1 MNFYLLSCKP
11 YKYIKKMEHFDIYI
25 SFFLSIK
32 GPSPT
37 LSSLRKRGEIA
48 GEPDEV
54 FHAET
59 LRPEIED
66 GG

>member
-1 MNFYLLSCKP
+1 
-11 YKYIKKMEHFDIYI
+11 MEHFDIYI

-48 GEPDEV
+48 SEPDEV